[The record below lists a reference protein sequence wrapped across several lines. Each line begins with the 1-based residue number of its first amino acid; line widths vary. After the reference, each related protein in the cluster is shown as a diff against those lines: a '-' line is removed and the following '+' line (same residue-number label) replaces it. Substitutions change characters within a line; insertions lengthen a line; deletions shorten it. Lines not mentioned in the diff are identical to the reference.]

1 MAMASMTSKTALVV
15 PLASLAGAALV
26 ALAEEARLAPHGL
39 HELAF
44 MAETIMFILTTSGSP
59 IKANTIVVKGYGNHA
74 TQNPFRA
81 LQSPPWECRWPFC
94 G

>member
-15 PLASLAGAALV
+15 PLASLLVV
-26 ALAEEARLAPHGL
+26 ALLLVRLAPHGL

-59 IKANTIVVKGYGNHA
+59 IKANTVVVKGYGNHA

>member
-15 PLASLAGAALV
+15 PLASLLVV
-26 ALAEEARLAPHGL
+26 ALLLVRLAPHGL
-39 HELAF
+39 HELVF

-74 TQNPFRA
+74 TQSPFHA
-81 LQSPPWECRWPFC
+81 LQNPPWECRWPFC